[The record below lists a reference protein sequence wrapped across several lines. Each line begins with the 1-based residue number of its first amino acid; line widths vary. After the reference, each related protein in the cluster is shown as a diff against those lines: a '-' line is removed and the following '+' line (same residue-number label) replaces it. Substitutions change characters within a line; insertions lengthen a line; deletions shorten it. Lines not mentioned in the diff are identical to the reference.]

1 MRSNLLI
8 LEGNGVISTAIG
20 GGEGAKVQ
28 RKKEVQEFAPQ
39 MGKNGKN
46 LFFAEMRSANLV
58 H

>member
-1 MRSNLLI
+1 MI
-8 LEGNGVISTAIG
+8 LEGNGVISTASG